1 MGATARNRHAEG
13 AQRQLPERHADLSYD
28 GKTEIDAMMEALRHY
43 PGFRVR
49 VRGHTAQSGDPDL
62 NRALSLERADAVAR
76 YMNVTYNV
84 DPNRI
89 KVFGMD
95 LRSRCRAPRTSR
107 TARTNTVAARGSVV
121 AGGFVLST
129 LPMNQV
135 KDLSPGAIR
144 RAVLGQSL
152 QHPSFV
158 YPAVLGALG
167 GIGAVVVAGSPLL
180 LGAVALAGGAA
191 AAALAVNY
199 FARHDRIA
207 GSYLAEVRRQM
218 AAQREAQIADLAA
231 DLKEVKSTRRPTARP
246 DRGQDRYVPG
256 GADRAAVPQEL
267 TFARFSAI
275 AEAVYLAAIDNLRA
289 IYLSLKTLQAID
301 EKYIGERLQ
310 QLGGK
315 KGASDD
321 NPETKGLQDQLAQ
334 AAALHQRVKAR
345 LGQNESRWRL
355 DRATAA
361 IGEMRT
367 GSDRPTLD
375 METAMQELARIAQR
389 SADD

>member
-1 MGATARNRHAEG
+1 
-13 AQRQLPERHADLSYD
+13 
-28 GKTEIDAMMEALRHY
+28 
-43 PGFRVR
+43 
-49 VRGHTAQSGDPDL
+49 
-62 NRALSLERADAVAR
+62 
-76 YMNVTYNV
+76 
-84 DPNRI
+84 
-89 KVFGMD
+89 
-95 LRSRCRAPRTSR
+95 
-107 TARTNTVAARGSVV
+107 
-121 AGGFVLST
+121 
-129 LPMNQV
+129 MNQV

-231 DLKEVKSTRRPTARP
+231 DLKEVKSNEASRQL
-246 DRGQDRYVPG
+246 DRIAGKIGTFQ
-256 GADRAAVPQEL
+256 AVLTERLSPQEL

-275 AEAVYLAAIDNLRA
+275 AEAVFLAAIDNLRA

-345 LGQNESRWRL
+345 LGQNELAMAEL

-389 SADD
+389 SADY